1 MVPPSKGKNANYL
14 SIKHIYLRV
23 VRGDFLER
31 MGVGE
36 SDLHRTA
43 YNTEYQ
49 LLGRLDV
56 KDEETGR
63 IRRSEIN
70 PPSGEPRVNA
80 DDSFIPLIRQFSVLN
95 LDVSFYYSLNLVGL
109 GDKG

>member
-1 MVPPSKGKNANYL
+1 MLCAV
-14 SIKHIYLRV
+14 IFLR
-23 VRGDFLER
+23 GW
-31 MGVGE
+31 GVGE

-49 LLGRLDV
+49 LFGRLDV

-70 PPSGEPRVNA
+70 PTSGEPRVNA
-80 DDSFIPLIRQFSVLN
+80 DDSFMPLIRQFSVLF

-109 GDKG
+109 GD